1 MLINYVPGVECRLAV
16 VREGK
21 LEELHAERAD
31 AASHVGNIYVGRVT
45 NVEPGIQ
52 AAFVDFGLED
62 NGFLH
67 ITDVHPRYFPGEE
80 DDATERVGLKTPR
93 RERPPIQ
100 ACLKRGQEVI
110 VQVLKEGVGTKGPTL
125 TSYLSIPGRFL
136 VMMPQ
141 MDNVGVSRRVEDEE
155 RRRAMRK
162 ILDQLDLPEGFGFI
176 LRTAGMNQ
184 TKAELKRDL
193 AYLQRLW
200 KDMQRRLESGSK
212 PRLLYAESD
221 LLVRGL
227 RDVLAS
233 DIEEVIVDDVTAL
246 RRAAR
251 FLKIVAPR
259 TGPRLLRYADACPL
273 FHRFGVEA
281 QIRSLNEREVKLP
294 SGGALVI
301 DETEAVVAI
310 DVNSGKM
317 RDAKDAE
324 TTAVRTNLEAVD
336 EISRQLRLRDLGG
349 VVINDLIDM
358 RSRSHQREVL
368 AKFNDNLKR
377 DRAHTK
383 TLPISQFG
391 IVEMTRQ
398 RMRGSHRNVHF
409 AQCPH
414 CHGRGHV
421 RRPAYALADALR
433 EVAWLMHFEQVK
445 KIEMVLAPRLAGE
458 LLSGGRQQLGRLERL
473 TGKSVAVRVSESA
486 PIDTATF
493 YVYDAKGS
501 DVEIDRLK
509 APAPPTEMEVWSEPT
524 QGVGEDWASDPAE
537 EAATLVRL
545 EAEAEAT
552 VAEQMEHGEEFAL
565 SEVDLEP
572 TDEEWGTLAESALA
586 GKKKRGRRRG
596 RGGAEPVRSERPLT
610 PPAGA
615 RPQESRESGEEG
627 GGRKRR
633 RRRGRGGRGGEGGAS
648 APVQQPGGQSR
659 ADSWDV
665 EPPAKPAPAS
675 PGVTKPAVSK
685 PAASGGGSSRGDSWD
700 VEPARVSK
708 PSVGQPA
715 HRAAEDNGEIG
726 GESGGKKK
734 RRRRRGGRGRGS
746 DESASENG
754 APVATTGGPKPT
766 APAPAKTAAPAP
778 KPAAPSREDS
788 WDVEPAAVKP
798 VVRPVNVPVKAA
810 AASKSTP
817 VRGAASREDSWD
829 VEPAAVAAPKGAAK
843 AGAPADEPA
852 EGPDEG
858 GSGAKKKTRRRG
870 GRGRSSPKKSGS

>member
-1 MLINYVPGVECRLAV
+1 MSVKKNRMLINYVPGVECRLAV

-80 DDATERVGLKTPR
+80 EDATERVGLKTPR

-233 DIEEVIVDDVTAL
+233 DIEEVVVDDVTAL

-273 FHRFGVEA
+273 FHRFGVEP

-324 TTAVRTNLEAVD
+324 TTAVRTNMEAVD

-486 PIDTATF
+486 PIDIATF
-493 YVYDAKGS
+493 YAYDAKGS
-501 DVEIDRLK
+501 DVEIERLK
-509 APAPPTEMEVWSEPT
+509 TPTPPSEMEVWSEPT
-524 QGVGEDWASDPAE
+524 AGAAEDWASDPAE

-545 EAEAEAT
+545 EAEAEAS

-596 RGGAEPVRSERPLT
+596 RGGGGAEQGRSEPRGSLAPST
-610 PPAGA
+610 GA
-615 RPQESRESGEEG
+615 KPVEQRESSEEG

-633 RRRGRGGRGGEGGAS
+633 RRRGGRGRGGEGGGPAQQ
-648 APVQQPGGQSR
+648 AGPVQAKTHGGPSR

-665 EPPAKPAPAS
+665 EPPAKAAP
-675 PGVTKPAVSK
+675 T
-685 PAASGGGSSRGDSWD
+685 AAGGAKSGGGSRGDSWD
-700 VEPARVSK
+700 VD
-708 PSVGQPA
+708 PSEVKRSAGASPLSSSSQ
-715 HRAAEDNGEIG
+715 NGDAG
-726 GESGGKKK
+726 SGAGEGGKKK
-734 RRRRRGGRGRGS
+734 RRRRRGGRGRGG
-746 DESASENG
+746 EGNG
-754 APVATTGGPKPT
+754 EADSPGPRS
-766 APAPAKTAAPAP
+766 APAPASSGGSGGGAKNT
-778 KPAAPSREDS
+778 APSREDS

-798 VVRPVNVPVKAA
+798 VVRPVNVPAKAS
-810 AASKSTP
+810 ASKGAPSGGSS
-817 VRGAASREDSWD
+817 RGDSWD
-829 VEPAAVAAPKGAAK
+829 VEPAGVSSGKG
-843 AGAPADEPA
+843 EA
-852 EGPDEG
+852 EESGSSDSG
-858 GSGAKKKTRRRG
+858 SSGAKKKTRRRG
-870 GRGRSSPKKSGS
+870 GRGRSSKKSGS

>member
-67 ITDVHPRYFPGEE
+67 ITDVHPRYFPGED

-93 RERPPIQ
+93 RVRPPIQ

-155 RRRAMRK
+155 RRREMRK

-184 TKAELKRDL
+184 TKTELKRDL

-227 RDVLAS
+227 RDVLGG
-233 DIEEVIVDDVTAL
+233 DIDEVVVDDVTAL

-259 TGPRLLRYADACPL
+259 TGPRLLRYADGCPL
-273 FHRFGVEA
+273 FHRFGIES
-281 QIRSLNEREVKLP
+281 QIRGLNEREVKLP

-324 TTAVRTNLEAVD
+324 TTAVRTNMEAVD

-368 AKFNDNLKR
+368 SKFNDNLKR

-433 EVAWLMHFEQVK
+433 EVAWLMHFEHVK
-445 KIEMVLAPRLAGE
+445 KIEMVVAPRLAGE
-458 LLSGGRQQLGRLERL
+458 MLSGGRQQLGRLERL
-473 TGKSVAVRVSESA
+473 SGKSVAVRVSEGA
-486 PIDTATF
+486 PIDVATF
-493 YVYDAKGS
+493 YAYDAKGS

-509 APAPPTEMEVWSEPT
+509 TPAPPAEMDVWSEPAA
-524 QGVGEDWASDPAE
+524 GAPEDWAADPAE

-545 EAEAEAT
+545 EAEAEVT
-552 VAEQMEHGEEFAL
+552 VAEQMEQMDDLAL
-565 SEVDLEP
+565 GEVDQEP
-572 TDEEWGTLAESALA
+572 SDEEWGTLAESALV
-586 GKKKRGRRRG
+586 GKKKRGRRRE
-596 RGGAEPVRSERPLT
+596 RGGES
-610 PPAGA
+610 AGA
-615 RPQESRESGEEG
+615 TSGVGSEGRTAEASDGGEASG

-633 RRRGRGGRGGEGGAS
+633 RRRGRGGKGGEADGVAGSAVRAPAS
-648 APVQQPGGQSR
+648 KASPSR
-659 ADSWDV
+659 GDSWDV
-665 EPPAKPAPAS
+665 APPVKPASPTAKPSAPRPAANSAASRKDSWDIEPGEVTQGGGAKVGADGTEAPEGGKKKRRRRRGRGGRDAAGASPADAAPRQAGAASKVAAPSREDSWDIEPVAVAKAAQPAVKPAPVVRPVVVTPKS
-675 PGVTKPAVSK
+675 PAK
-685 PAASGGGSSRGDSWD
+685 GGPGASRGDSWD
-700 VEPARVSK
+700 VEPAA
-708 PSVGQPA
+708 VGA
-715 HRAAEDNGEIG
+715 SA
-726 GESGGKKK
+726 
-734 RRRRRGGRGRGS
+734 
-746 DESASENG
+746 ASE
-754 APVATTGGPKPT
+754 K
-766 APAPAKTAAPAP
+766 
-778 KPAAPSREDS
+778 
-788 WDVEPAAVKP
+788 EPAAGVK
-798 VVRPVNVPVKAA
+798 
-810 AASKSTP
+810 
-817 VRGAASREDSWD
+817 
-829 VEPAAVAAPKGAAK
+829 
-843 AGAPADEPA
+843 
-852 EGPDEG
+852 
-858 GSGAKKKTRRRG
+858 KKKTRRG
-870 GRGRSSPKKSGS
+870 GRGRSSSKKSES